1 MKPELEK
8 LCQDFIS
15 NRDAVGKAFRWD
27 NSALHTVCANI
38 FCAHGETAEPERLEE
53 CRRIIR
59 DSTGFL
65 SKFRSRKVRSI
76 LAAMLCLQEKPE
88 DRMTQANEYFHLLKR
103 QFKGSEY
110 LVLTAFLLADLADQV
125 LTEEAISRGKEIYAR
140 MNRQHRILTDKTDS
154 VFAMLMAFSGKTA
167 DELTGETEACYQ
179 ALKKK
184 FSSGGAQT
192 AAQILSMADGTPEEK
207 TQRVSALYDALREA
221 EIKYGHSSELAPLAA
236 LSLADTP
243 LPVLTEEIKE
253 VDEFLKTQKGFG
265 GSKDDD
271 RAQRAMYAVMIVSNQ
286 YVGTEQVNITV
297 MTNTIDMLIAKQQ
310 ASRISLFMNLLQ
322 FAVKLLPEEEEQPEK
337 EQPVEEQPEGEQKQD
352 DAPAE

>member
-88 DRMTQANEYFHLLKR
+88 DRMAQANEYFHLLKR

-154 VFAMLMAFSGKTA
+154 VFAMLMAFSGKTD
-167 DELTGETEACYQ
+167 DELIAETEACYR
-179 ALKKK
+179 ALKAAK
-184 FSSGGAQT
+184 FSAGGAQT
-192 AAQILSMADGTPEEK
+192 AAQILAAAPGEAADKAERINGIYAALEEAGASCGRN
-207 TQRVSALYDALREA
+207 T
-221 EIKYGHSSELAPLAA
+221 ELPPLAA
-236 LSLADTP
+236 LSLTDTP
-243 LPVLTEEIKE
+243 AKDLAEEIRDVEAFLTERKIFSGKSDEKE
-253 VDEFLKTQKGFG
+253 
-265 GSKDDD
+265 
-271 RAQRAMYAVMIVSNQ
+271 QRAMAAVMIVSDQ
-286 YVGTEQVNITV
+286 YAGTDKVNVTVMVNIL
-297 MTNTIDMLIAKQQ
+297 DMLVSQERSVKMSLVFHGLQ
-310 ASRISLFMNLLQ
+310 AAGQLAAAAGKKDS
-322 FAVKLLPEEEEQPEK
+322 EE
-337 EQPVEEQPEGEQKQD
+337 
-352 DAPAE
+352 